1 MEKHIISRL
10 KEADKI
16 KKDIINQ
23 LKKAYIAVYDADNA
37 NESKREPSIWLR
49 HNLFI
54 VEEAIKALLNSKELY

>member
-1 MEKHIISRL
+1 MEKDIISRL